1 MTVSHSVTITSTGR
15 ALPSRLIDAEAV
27 RRMVPAA
34 LPLGPDAGDT
44 AWSRYWC
51 AAHESTVDLAEE
63 AALQALERAGLT
75 AADIDL
81 LVVATDT
88 PEYILPAT
96 AAVLQE
102 RLEMRAVPAFD
113 LTASGDGF
121 LPALEVVRGYL
132 AGASAPQR
140 ALLVGASTLSK
151 YLDGHDHRTVPY
163 IGDGAGALLLEVGQ
177 RDNDGDGHRTSA
189 GAPVGVL
196 GSDVRTSARDVHT
209 FGIFAGGSRTPV
221 THAVIDAGIQNRLR
235 WTGPMPPP
243 LPVEACADQLR
254 ALLARFGLEPA
265 MVQHWLWAQIGDGAV
280 AAIMEAL
287 GEEMARVH
295 STRSALG
302 FTGSACTPLTLDDA
316 VTRGLLATGD
326 VVVLAG
332 AGAGRDLCATV
343 VRWG

>member
-34 LPLGPDAGDT
+34 QHLVPDAADM
-44 AWSRYWC
+44 AWTRYWC

-63 AALQALERAGLT
+63 AALQALERAGLSAT
-75 AADIDL
+75 DIDL

-88 PEYILPAT
+88 PEFILPPT
-96 AAVLQE
+96 AAVLQG

-113 LTASGDGF
+113 LAAAGDGF

-132 AGASAPQR
+132 AGAPAPQR

-177 RDNDGDGHRTSA
+177 RDGDGHRSSA

-243 LPVEACADQLR
+243 LPVQACADQLR
-254 ALLARFGLEPA
+254 DLLARFGLEPA
-265 MVQHWLWAQIGDGAV
+265 MVQHWFWSQIGDGSV
-280 AAIMEAL
+280 AAIMDAL
-287 GEEMARVH
+287 GAEMARVH
-295 STRSALG
+295 STVPVLG
-302 FTGSACTPLTLDDA
+302 FTGSACAPMTLDDA
-316 VTRGLLATGD
+316 VTRGALATGD
-326 VVVLAG
+326 VMVFAG